1 MTTSSGSIIV
11 RKLTHPTPEQVDLIV
26 DLCRSA
32 YDGDMYMMAVTASRP
47 ATEVAFYRAQL
58 NSTLAGGEVFVAI
71 VDDELCGVIMVFP
84 PGQDFL
90 AEGSQQT
97 AYMDKYVA
105 QLPSEMQQ
113 WWIYHL
119 RPKYAELLRSSSLR
133 PSIRKDAWYIR
144 NIAVH
149 PSYQKR
155 GVGKKLLMDCVIRR
169 ADRDQDEGQCGVCT
183 VDVQTDK
190 LVRLFQKFGFRVRGT
205 KNFSSY
211 QGGFPLFCMLREPG
225 GVTSGIVSRSSSG
238 SSTRSIGSV

>member
-1 MTTSSGSIIV
+1 MYVTSHFSGFLLLYSRIHSLSLLSSGFRVWI
-11 RKLTHPTPEQVDLIV
+11 
-26 DLCRSA
+26 
-32 YDGDMYMMAVTASRP
+32 
-47 ATEVAFYRAQL
+47 
-58 NSTLAGGEVFVAI
+58 
-71 VDDELCGVIMVFP
+71 
-84 PGQDFL
+84 
-90 AEGSQQT
+90 
-97 AYMDKYVA
+97 
-105 QLPSEMQQ
+105 PSMQ
-113 WWIYHL
+113 L

-149 PSYQKR
+149 PSYQKS

-190 LVRLFQKFGFRVRGT
+190 LVSSRSACSTVLSASDLRISLHSWKLFLQVRLFQKFGFRVRGT

-225 GVTSGIVSRSSSG
+225 GVTSGIVSRTSSG
-238 SSTRSIGSV
+238 SSTRSTGSV